1 MLEDVMEILGIVL
14 AIVAILLAIFFY
26 IVPWANVK
34 EYFKPI
40 TLDKFASDIQLREQY
55 KVAIIDDD
63 IDSFPVDFIRK
74 MGFQVNTYESISF
87 ADSLEIAKYD
97 VVFLDVKGV
106 VEEDLEEGGAKFIK
120 ILKQAREYLPIVAVS
135 SGRFQPELNDYFK
148 ASDLIINKPID
159 EYKVSEELTE
169 LKSSFFELPLLVA
182 ALKELIRKLPV
193 VIKEKNKLEILIV
206 KYFLSK
212 TSKEQTMQCI
222 HQVATV
228 DSEKIITQVNIIK
241 DRLDND

>member
-1 MLEDVMEILGIVL
+1 MEVLGIVL
-14 AIVAILLAIFFY
+14 AIVAILMGIFFY
-26 IVPWANVK
+26 IVPWTSVK

-40 TLDKFASDIQLREQY
+40 MLDKFVSDSQLRDRY

-63 IDSFPVDFIRK
+63 IDSFPVEFIRK
-74 MGFQVNTYESISF
+74 MGVQVNTYESISF
-87 ADSLEIAKYD
+87 ADSLEIARYD

-159 EYKVSEELTE
+159 EYKVSEELTD
-169 LKSSFFELPLLVA
+169 LKSSFFDLPTLVA
-182 ALKELIRKLPV
+182 ALKELIRTLPV
-193 VIKEKNKLEILIV
+193 EKSDKTKLEILIV

-212 TSKEQTMQCI
+212 GSKENTMQCI
-222 HQVATV
+222 HQIATV
-228 DSEKIITQVNIIK
+228 DSKNIITQVNIIK